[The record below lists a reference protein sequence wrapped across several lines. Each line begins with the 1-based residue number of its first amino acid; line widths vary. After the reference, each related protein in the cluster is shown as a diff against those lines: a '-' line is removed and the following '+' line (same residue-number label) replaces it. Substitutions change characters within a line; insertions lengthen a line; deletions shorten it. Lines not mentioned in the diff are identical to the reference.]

1 MSELPSPNPLGDA
14 AAETDQVGLAM
25 NAIAAGWALACAL
38 LGVVTFVAARL
49 AIASCA
55 NELTDVKPG
64 DPQVNVMVYGLMLS
78 LLAAGALAW
87 TLMRPIASSYRRF
100 GLSMMSLL
108 GGFLI
113 AAIATFLARQLLGEA
128 ALGALAVVAAAV
140 TVLLAR
146 RARAAA

>member
-14 AAETDQVGLAM
+14 TAETDQVGLAM

-38 LGVVTFVAARL
+38 LGIVTFVAARL
-49 AIASCA
+49 AASSGA
-55 NELTDVKPG
+55 SALSDVKPD
-64 DPQVNVMVYGLMLS
+64 DPQVNVMIYGLMIS

-87 TLMRPIASSYRRF
+87 ALMGPIASSYRRF
-100 GLSMMSLL
+100 GLSMVSLL

-113 AAIATFLARQLLGEA
+113 AAVATFLARQVIGEA
-128 ALGALAVVAAAV
+128 ALGGLVIVASGVTAL
-140 TVLLAR
+140 LIR

>member
-1 MSELPSPNPLGDA
+1 MNAAPSPNPLGDA

-38 LGVVTFVAARL
+38 LGVVTMAAGWL
-49 AIASCA
+49 AASSGA
-55 NELTDVKPG
+55 SSLNDVKPD
-64 DPQVNVMVYGLMLS
+64 DPQVNMMVYGLMVS
-78 LLAAGALAW
+78 LLASGALAW

-100 GLSMMSLL
+100 GLSMVSLL

-113 AAIATFLARQLLGEA
+113 AAVATFLTRQLIGET
-128 ALGALAVVAAAV
+128 ALGGLVVAALVVMA
-140 TVLLAR
+140 LLIR